1 MKVLEEIG
9 HAKVIGITG
18 HIRPGCVCYSGQANT
33 KRFGGW
39 LLCKSNCKKND
50 SLNNKSNHTIAHNG

>member
-9 HAKVIGITG
+9 HASSP
-18 HIRPGCVCYSGQANT
+18 RRAGCVCYSGQANT